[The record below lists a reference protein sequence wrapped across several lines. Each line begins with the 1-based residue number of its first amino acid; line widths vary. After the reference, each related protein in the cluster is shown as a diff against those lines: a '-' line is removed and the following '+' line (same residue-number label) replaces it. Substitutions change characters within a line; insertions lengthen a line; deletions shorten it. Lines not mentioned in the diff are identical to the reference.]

1 MAMFDTY
8 KAAKSL
14 LAAGFDESQAEA
26 LVETMAESRGEL
38 ATKSDLKDL
47 ELRLTLRFGAM
58 LLATSSVTVAAVV
71 AAVKIL

>member
-1 MAMFDTY
+1 MRV
-8 KAAKSL
+8 KL
-14 LAAGFDESQAEA
+14 EA
-26 LVETMAESRGEL
+26 LVETMAESMGEL

>member
-1 MAMFDTY
+1 MRV
-8 KAAKSL
+8 KL
-14 LAAGFDESQAEA
+14 EA

>member
-1 MAMFDTY
+1 MRV
-8 KAAKSL
+8 KL
-14 LAAGFDESQAEA
+14 EA

-58 LLATSSVTVAAVV
+58 LLATSSVTVAALV